1 MTVKELKQNID
12 LAIENINK
20 KSVEQWSE
28 DNLEVL
34 IQDPEYTI
42 EFPYI
47 TTNLRCNEVCANLN
61 FGSHPPAVSI
71 HTK

>member
-12 LAIENINK
+12 LAIERINQ
-20 KSVEQWSE
+20 KSIEPWTE

-34 IQDPEYTI
+34 IQVPEYTI
-42 EFPYI
+42 EFPHI
-47 TTNLRCNEVCANLN
+47 TTILRCNEVCANLY

-71 HTK
+71 HVI